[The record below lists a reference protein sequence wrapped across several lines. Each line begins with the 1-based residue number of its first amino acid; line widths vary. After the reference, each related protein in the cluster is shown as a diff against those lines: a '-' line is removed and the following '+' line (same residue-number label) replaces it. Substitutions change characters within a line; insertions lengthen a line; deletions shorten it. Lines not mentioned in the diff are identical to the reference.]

1 MISLYL
7 LTQMPFLSTD
17 ISLETKLKRINMIL
31 ENRTS
36 INCGSPDKPVF
47 LCTLFLGTTL
57 FQP

>member
-1 MISLYL
+1 
-7 LTQMPFLSTD
+7 MPFLSTD

-47 LCTLFLGTTL
+47 LYTLFLGTTL